1 MSLSPYSKETAIS
14 LGKMQ
19 DLMTEALDGFI
30 LVVLG
35 DGTIVYVSDNIH
47 KYLGLFQ
54 SEHIGTNVFDLI
66 LAEDH
71 KDVKESLKTS
81 EIQSMS
87 RLQDGAPCSFFCRMK
102 CPKFKMAMC
111 AAKTPGYKLMYVS
124 GQFKMDGSEPRLVA
138 VVRPVSPP
146 SILEIRMEGN
156 MFVTHYQLD
165 MRCTFFDGRLQN
177 LLGYTKQDMMDK
189 LAFDLHHHE
198 DIEPCQK
205 CHAGLLKRGEGVS
218 GYYRML
224 NKCGQFIWC
233 QTRAHMMFDSRSGK
247 PSYIV
252 CMNFI
257 ISKEKGEESL
267 AQRTIEAGASAIND
281 SSLKPVADHSYDPFP
296 VTSNEWS
303 GRDPFAEGMDTSARS
318 SPDQLEPDSTTK
330 SPSPP
335 VASKSLEVNKSPSV
349 MSTISSQDNM
359 IQQSSLVSGPVSVTK
374 STTSVTDDR
383 NISPEG
389 NQSVRSMES
398 GYESS
403 IPTPQSAQLRNMTG
417 GYNINSPV
425 FQPETVTQK
434 QSPSSPLNCPLHK
447 QITIHTTNKHHKSI
461 SCNKC

>member
-1 MSLSPYSKETAIS
+1 MYITTYALEVLCFIYVCSMSLY
-14 LGKMQ
+14 
-19 DLMTEALDGFI
+19 
-30 LVVLG
+30 
-35 DGTIVYVSDNIH
+35 
-47 KYLGLFQ
+47 
-54 SEHIGTNVFDLI
+54 
-66 LAEDH
+66 
-71 KDVKESLKTS
+71 
-81 EIQSMS
+81 
-87 RLQDGAPCSFFCRMK
+87 
-102 CPKFKMAMC
+102 
-111 AAKTPGYKLMYVS
+111 
-124 GQFKMDGSEPRLVA
+124 
-138 VVRPVSPP
+138 
-146 SILEIRMEGN
+146 
-156 MFVTHYQLD
+156 
-165 MRCTFFDGRLQN
+165 
-177 LLGYTKQDMMDK
+177 
-189 LAFDLHHHE
+189 
-198 DIEPCQK
+198 
-205 CHAGLLKRGEGVS
+205 
-218 GYYRML
+218 
-224 NKCGQFIWC
+224 
-233 QTRAHMMFDSRSGK
+233 
-247 PSYIV
+247 
-252 CMNFI
+252 
-257 ISKEKGEESL
+257 SKEKGEESL